1 MKRIVSVLI
10 IAALMVGFIGIHLYK
25 INSFEREASE
35 ICGEIY
41 TEFYDENWD
50 NIRELVAQLD
60 EVWYKNR
67 LWASVTLKTDVID
80 EIEISL
86 MQCTEY
92 SKIAARE
99 NFIGEFKMFC
109 MLIEHLPKQEKPSL
123 GELL

>member
-1 MKRIVSVLI
+1 MKRVVSVLI
-10 IAALMVGFIGIHLYK
+10 IAALMVGFIGLHLYK
-25 INSFEREASE
+25 INTFEKQANAVCEK
-35 ICGEIY
+35 IY
-41 TEFYDENWD
+41 TEFYNEEWD
-50 NIRELVAQLD
+50 SVRTLMSQLD

-67 LWASVTLKTDVID
+67 LWASVTLKTDTID

-92 SKIAARE
+92 SKIEAKE

-109 MLIEHLPKQEKPSL
+109 MLIEHLPKQEKASL